1 MYKIKGVMDVDEQ
14 YNEAQLQ
21 DLAYYFD
28 VENAG
33 QYFVG
38 GEVPRTMTGD
48 AKLTQKFLK
57 LSFSNF
63 KLDTATD
70 KLAVTDVSGMS
81 NPVFIVAA
89 AGDPDAKIIIRFFQ
103 SQAADFV
110 MENTIFGVT
119 SSKGL
124 SPNIIQS
131 DFETYR
137 IEEHY
142 DGSVFD
148 YRDLSDERVVKLT
161 MKLLSD
167 FNYDRDLFNISP
179 AADLKA
185 NEFILDKEKGWYW

>member
-1 MYKIKGVMDVDEQ
+1 MGMKGVMSVDEQ

-28 VENAG
+28 TDNAD
-33 QYFVG
+33 QYFLD
-38 GEVPRTMTGD
+38 GEMPRTLAGD

-57 LSFSNF
+57 LSFQNL
-63 KLDTATD
+63 KLDTAID
-70 KLAVTDVSGMS
+70 KLEVVDVSGMS

-89 AGDPDAKIIIRFFQ
+89 AANPEAKIILRFFQ
-103 SQAADFV
+103 SQAADFL
-110 MENTIFGVT
+110 MENTIFAVT

-124 SPNIIQS
+124 SPNIVQS
-131 DFETYR
+131 DYETYR

-148 YRDLSDERVVKLT
+148 YSDLSEKSVLTHT

-185 NEFILDKEKGWYW
+185 NEFILDKTKGWYW

>member
-1 MYKIKGVMDVDEQ
+1 MKGVMSVDEQ

-28 VENAG
+28 TDNAD
-33 QYFVG
+33 QYFLD
-38 GEVPRTMTGD
+38 GEMPRTLAGD

-57 LSFSNF
+57 LSFQNL
-63 KLDTATD
+63 KLDTAID
-70 KLAVTDVSGMS
+70 KLEVVDVSGMS

-89 AGDPDAKIIIRFFQ
+89 AANPEAKIILRFFQ
-103 SQAADFV
+103 SQAADFL
-110 MENTIFGVT
+110 MENTIFAVT

-124 SPNIIQS
+124 SPNIVQS
-131 DFETYR
+131 DYETYR

-148 YRDLSDERVVKLT
+148 YSDLSEKSVLTHT

-185 NEFILDKEKGWYW
+185 NEFILDKTKGWYW

>member
-1 MYKIKGVMDVDEQ
+1 MYKVKGAMSVDEQ
-14 YNEAQLQ
+14 YNGAQLQ

-28 VENAG
+28 TTKAE
-33 QYFVG
+33 QYFVD
-38 GEVPRTMTGD
+38 GEVPRTMAGD

-57 LSFSNF
+57 LSFQNF
-63 KLDTATD
+63 KLDSATD
-70 KLAVTDVSGMS
+70 KLEVVDVSGMS

-89 AGDPDAKIIIRFFQ
+89 AADPEAKIIIRFFQ

-131 DFETYR
+131 DFATYR

-142 DGSVFD
+142 NGSVFD
-148 YRDLSDERVVKLT
+148 YSDLSEKQVIALT
-161 MKLLSD
+161 MKVLSD

-185 NEFILDKEKGWYW
+185 NEFILDKAKGWYW